1 MNIRREA
8 PSWTTL
14 DRIDWQI
21 LKELQADGRMTNVE
35 LASRVGIS
43 APPCLRRVRA
53 LEKAG
58 FILGYHARL
67 NPKLLGFDLEAYA
80 MVRLTSQSEPDLAA
94 FETLTRSWSLVRE
107 CAMLSGDVDF
117 LLEMRRAGSG
127 LVSELHY
134 PRPHRRAQCRSGAH
148 GVRHPQLEIRARPA
162 AGLSRPNY
170 SVPSLSQDANPRNA
184 RV

>member
-1 MNIRREA
+1 MNIRRET
-8 PSWTTL
+8 PSWTAL

-94 FETLTRSWSLVRE
+94 FETLARSWSVVRE

-117 LLEMRRAGSG
+117 LLKCVAPDLASFQNFIIRDLTAAPNVDQVRTAFAIRSSKFEPG
-127 LVSELHY
+127 LPL
-134 PRPHRRAQCRSGAH
+134 
-148 GVRHPQLEIRARPA
+148 
-162 AGLSRPNY
+162 
-170 SVPSLSQDANPRNA
+170 D
-184 RV
+184 